1 MKNLKIM
8 LKRLVIPYFKGYMPF
23 FLLAVSGMIISA
35 LGASSSAY
43 LVKPV
48 LDNIFVNKNIDAL
61 YLLPYAIILVYA
73 MKGGGKYLQ
82 VYFSAFIGQDII
94 RKVRNRLLEQMLKLD
109 ISFFHQFRSGELI
122 SRNVN
127 DVEKIRTVV
136 STMIPEIGR
145 QFLTGVGLLAVVIY
159 MSPKLSFFAL
169 VVMPMIV
176 LPLSIIAKKLKKL
189 SHRSQEKTSDITSR
203 LTEIFINIE
212 LIKAYAS
219 EKFEYGKFAKEN
231 HDFFKINMK
240 SVKTSELS
248 GPLMEVM
255 GAIGVVT
262 VIMVGGREVIDDQTS
277 VGSFFSFLTALF
289 MLYTPIKRLSA
300 LYNKLQDAVAA
311 GERILFI
318 FDQKPTIISKDNR
331 PISDIN
337 KLTFNNVTLKY
348 GDKEALNNINFEIS
362 KGQKLAL
369 VGDSG
374 GGKSSIVNL
383 IMRFYDPGSGEIKI
397 DGHNIDS
404 FTIENLRN
412 SISIVTQRV
421 YIFND
426 TIAANVAYGKE
437 IDKKKVIDSLKLANA
452 LEFVNEFGGIEK
464 ILSEHGANLSGGQR
478 QRIAIARAVYVNP
491 RIMIFDEATSALDSQ
506 SELKIT
512 QALEKITQERI
523 TIVIAH
529 RLSTI
534 QTADQIAVLK
544 HGRIIAIDDEKSLLK
559 SCDEYKKLAG
569 TFINE

>member
-1 MKNLKIM
+1 MKNLKLI

-23 FLLAVSGMIISA
+23 FFLAVSGMIISA

-73 MKGGGKYLQ
+73 MKGGGKYMQ

-127 DVEKIRTVV
+127 DVEKIRAVV

-318 FDQKPTIISKDNR
+318 FDQKPTIIAKDNR
-331 PISDIN
+331 LIPDIN
-337 KLTFNNVTLKY
+337 KLTFKDVTLKY
-348 GDKEALNNINFEIS
+348 GDKKALSGINFELS

-404 FTIENLRN
+404 FTIEDLRN

-452 LEFVNEFGGIEK
+452 LEIG
-464 ILSEHGANLSGGQR
+464 
-478 QRIAIARAVYVNP
+478 RAHV
-491 RIMIFDEATSALDSQ
+491 
-506 SELKIT
+506 
-512 QALEKITQERI
+512 
-523 TIVIAH
+523 
-529 RLSTI
+529 
-534 QTADQIAVLK
+534 
-544 HGRIIAIDDEKSLLK
+544 
-559 SCDEYKKLAG
+559 
-569 TFINE
+569 

>member
-1 MKNLKIM
+1 MKNLKLI
-8 LKRLVIPYFKGYMPF
+8 LKRLVIPYFKGYIPF

-73 MKGGGKYLQ
+73 MKGGGKYMQ

-127 DVEKIRTVV
+127 DVEKIRAVV

-240 SVKTSELS
+240 
-248 GPLMEVM
+248 
-255 GAIGVVT
+255 
-262 VIMVGGREVIDDQTS
+262 
-277 VGSFFSFLTALF
+277 
-289 MLYTPIKRLSA
+289 
-300 LYNKLQDAVAA
+300 
-311 GERILFI
+311 
-318 FDQKPTIISKDNR
+318 
-331 PISDIN
+331 
-337 KLTFNNVTLKY
+337 
-348 GDKEALNNINFEIS
+348 
-362 KGQKLAL
+362 
-369 VGDSG
+369 
-374 GGKSSIVNL
+374 
-383 IMRFYDPGSGEIKI
+383 
-397 DGHNIDS
+397 
-404 FTIENLRN
+404 
-412 SISIVTQRV
+412 
-421 YIFND
+421 
-426 TIAANVAYGKE
+426 
-437 IDKKKVIDSLKLANA
+437 
-452 LEFVNEFGGIEK
+452 
-464 ILSEHGANLSGGQR
+464 
-478 QRIAIARAVYVNP
+478 
-491 RIMIFDEATSALDSQ
+491 
-506 SELKIT
+506 
-512 QALEKITQERI
+512 
-523 TIVIAH
+523 
-529 RLSTI
+529 
-534 QTADQIAVLK
+534 
-544 HGRIIAIDDEKSLLK
+544 
-559 SCDEYKKLAG
+559 
-569 TFINE
+569 